1 VKREKEEQTMTTPS
15 TPPARRLRLRTR
27 GARRGGFTLIEL
39 LLVLVILAVL
49 AAIVVPKF
57 TGKSEKA
64 RVAAATADIA
74 NIELALDQ
82 FEIAAGR
89 YPTTEEGLGALVAP
103 PGNVRNWEGPY
114 LKKGLPIDPWGHPYV
129 YRFPG
134 QFNAGS
140 PDVISYGL
148 DGNEGGGDDVTN
160 AGAQAVQ

>member
-1 VKREKEEQTMTTPS
+1 MSHRKLL
-15 TPPARRLRLRTR
+15 RRPLRRRRT
-27 GARRGGFTLIEL
+27 RGGFTLIEL

-89 YPTTEEGLGALVAP
+89 YPTTEEGLNALITP
-103 PGNVRNWEGPY
+103 PANVR
-114 LKKGLPIDPWGHPYV
+114 
-129 YRFPG
+129 
-134 QFNAGS
+134 S
-140 PDVISYGL
+140 
-148 DGNEGGGDDVTN
+148 
-160 AGAQAVQ
+160 